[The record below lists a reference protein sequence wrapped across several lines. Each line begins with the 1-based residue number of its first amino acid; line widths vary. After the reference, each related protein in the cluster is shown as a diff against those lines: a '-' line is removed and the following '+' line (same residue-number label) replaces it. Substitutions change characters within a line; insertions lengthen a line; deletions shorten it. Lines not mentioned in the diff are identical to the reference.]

1 MLPPET
7 LADLLALGPLPLA
20 AALRYAGEIAAEL
33 RDLHQQARTYG
44 KLTASSVLL
53 TESGAH
59 LAPSHRFWE
68 EPILERDVQAFG
80 AVLYQML
87 TGMAAP
93 ATLTAAEIREPGANT
108 GPAHLRPAAV
118 KLALKCMAATGTP
131 LSMQQ
136 AATEL
141 RLLGLLLRQYE
152 ANTRD
157 GREPVPAATPIPQRE
172 APEPAQRAQAG
183 ETSATPVV
191 PLGPDSFGHP
201 KERAQAEPQPAGGTC
216 PKCHSTAVYVS
227 RTRSWLERMLARW
240 DVPICRCHRCYHR
253 YVVIARLKI
262 GKDMPVGSE
271 RAYKPKRRRR

>member
-44 KLTASSVLL
+44 KLTAASVLL

-68 EPILERDVQAFG
+68 EPILERDVHAFG

-87 TGMAAP
+87 TGTAAP
-93 ATLTAAEIREPGANT
+93 ATLTATEVREPGANT

-152 ANTRD
+152 AST
-157 GREPVPAATPIPQRE
+157 AAAPIPPWD
-172 APEPAQRAQAG
+172 APEPAPKAQTG
-183 ETSATPVV
+183 DTSATPVV

-201 KERAQAEPQPAGGTC
+201 KARAQAVLQPAGGNC

-240 DVPICRCHRCYHR
+240 DIPICRCHRCYHR

-271 RAYKPKRRRR
+271 RAYKPRRRRR